1 MNIGRVL
8 EFAWTLCVWFFL
20 VFWLVVPIALA
31 YWRHNERLRA
41 EQTEKTLDS
50 LGFDT
55 SHQYEQ
61 DAMN

>member
-1 MNIGRVL
+1 MNPGKVA
-8 EFAWTLCVWFFL
+8 EFLWMLAFWVFIISVFVFPVTLS
-20 VFWLVVPIALA
+20 

-41 EQTEKTLDS
+41 EQTEKTLES

-55 SHQYEQ
+55 SHQHEQ

>member
-1 MNIGRVL
+1 MNAGRVL
-8 EFAWTLCVWFFL
+8 EFLWMLAFWAFVVG
-20 VFWLVVPIALA
+20 VFVIPVAMS

-41 EQTEKTLDS
+41 EQTEETLES

-61 DAMN
+61 DAL